1 MKMIPKIVPKKI
13 DPDAV
18 KQLDNLY
25 VMIEQL
31 AKQKSSIADFL
42 NGQILK
48 DLSITTT
55 NTIFPHS
62 LLREWSG
69 YIVTKRSNAQIPYN
83 TATLTSDK
91 KNGIE
96 LVAAGTVTIDLYIF

>member
-1 MKMIPKIVPKKI
+1 MIPKIIPKKI

-31 AKQKSSIADFL
+31 SKKNGSLADFF

-48 DLSITTT
+48 DLSVSAT
-55 NTIFPHS
+55 NAIFNHT
-62 LLREWSG
+62 LGREWSG
-69 YIVTKRSNAQIPYN
+69 YFVTKRSNGVIPYHA
-83 TATLTSDK
+83 ATLTSDK

-96 LVAAGTVTIDLYIF
+96 LVSASAVTIDLYIF